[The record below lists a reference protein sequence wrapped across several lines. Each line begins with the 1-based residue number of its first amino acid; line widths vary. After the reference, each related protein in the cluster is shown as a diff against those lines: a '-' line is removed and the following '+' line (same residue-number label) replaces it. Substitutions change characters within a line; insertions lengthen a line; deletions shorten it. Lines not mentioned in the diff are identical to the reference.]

1 MSALEDSDILAF
13 KEEDIWE
20 EAKERLKTAQDA
32 EGEDRARAK
41 ADLQF
46 REGDQWDS
54 PVITTASQE
63 TPELVINL
71 TDALVRRVVNNMK
84 QQRPR
89 GKCHPVGDGA
99 DIDIAHVINGIGRH
113 VETRS
118 DASVAYDT
126 AGEMAVTI
134 GWGYWRIVSEYVAP
148 DSFQQDLKILP
159 IRNVFT
165 VYMDPGALLPTAADA
180 DWAIISI
187 KMKRTEYK
195 RRYPNAENVSWTY
208 MGRDRQRL
216 DWENKE
222 EIRLAEYF
230 RIREIP
236 QKLYQLKDAKGQ
248 EFIKYERDMPAKE
261 SLAAAGL
268 EIIGERDSAVRQVEW
283 FRLNGVKVVDRKILP
298 GTYIPIIR
306 CEGNAIDIDG
316 EVHRRGMVRAMMDPQ
331 RMVNYGEVAKI
342 RRLGLTPQAPWVA
355 AEGQLDGHPEWTDSN
370 RTPYAALTYKPVTI
384 QTAQGEIPLPPPQR
398 QPPAQLEAGFSEFTQ
413 GMRSN
418 LMSVAGMPN
427 EPGQDANGEVVS
439 GIALRKRQYL
449 SDQSHFQY
457 YDNQV
462 LAIAHTWKIMLE
474 WIPHYYSEERMQRII
489 GEDGIPQLIK
499 INQQVQEDG
508 VSKVKNDLTV
518 GRYDVVMET
527 GPGFETRREEGAEVL
542 MELVNS
548 TALGPEIAKVG
559 PDLILRTLD
568 HPYMQELADR
578 FAAQTPDGLQKI
590 VEGLPPQA
598 KSVVQALSAQIQQ
611 LQQQLEE
618 SEKGLPKAQLD
629 AQTRKYEVDK
639 RTDADLQKAGIESIT
654 RRDVA
659 EIDAG
664 SRLIDSLNVKGAE
677 KITEGT
683 TLINRGENH

>member
-1 MSALEDSDILAF
+1 
-13 KEEDIWE
+13 
-20 EAKERLKTAQDA
+20 
-32 EGEDRARAK
+32 
-41 ADLQF
+41 
-46 REGDQWDS
+46 
-54 PVITTASQE
+54 
-63 TPELVINL
+63 
-71 TDALVRRVVNNMK
+71 
-84 QQRPR
+84 
-89 GKCHPVGDGA
+89 
-99 DIDIAHVINGIGRH
+99 
-113 VETRS
+113 
-118 DASVAYDT
+118 
-126 AGEMAVTI
+126 
-134 GWGYWRIVSEYVAP
+134 
-148 DSFQQDLKILP
+148 
-159 IRNVFT
+159 
-165 VYMDPGALLPTAADA
+165 
-180 DWAIISI
+180 
-187 KMKRTEYK
+187 
-195 RRYPNAENVSWTY
+195 
-208 MGRDRQRL
+208 
-216 DWENKE
+216 
-222 EIRLAEYF
+222 
-230 RIREIP
+230 
-236 QKLYQLKDAKGQ
+236 
-248 EFIKYERDMPAKE
+248 
-261 SLAAAGL
+261 
-268 EIIGERDSAVRQVEW
+268 
-283 FRLNGVKVVDRKILP
+283 
-298 GTYIPIIR
+298 
-306 CEGNAIDIDG
+306 
-316 EVHRRGMVRAMMDPQ
+316 MMDPQ

-370 RTPYAALTYKPVTI
+370 RTPYAALTYKPITI

-664 SRLIDSLNVKGAE
+664 SRLIDSLNVEGAE

-683 TLINRGENH
+683 TLINQGENH